1 MMKLLS
7 LCTAIGVSVFF
18 AMLTFAAP
26 AHAAGELELS
36 LDGVHWAQQLPGPL
50 FAAGDKLIPG
60 ENRSAQLWVR
70 NGAASTAEL
79 SARLTDAAWQGLI
92 ANGLATVTDST
103 TKGSKILMKN
113 GSMLFTLPAGSAEEI
128 TLTVGLSTE
137 AGNDTQ
143 LQTIPVEL
151 SFDLRESIP
160 ETATPTST
168 DSTSASPTATG
179 PDGLPN
185 TGFPLAAVTAGL
197 LSALILIALGFGLR
211 RAGSGRHGDGHEQA
225 FAKTQFMATL
235 WLGQGPRATCARHGL
250 WAWRGWHLS
259 CLARYQRGN
268 VRELCGW
275 HGRPHLAARLS
286 LE

>member
-7 LCTAIGVSVFF
+7 WCTAIGVSAFF

-36 LDGVHWAQQLPGPL
+36 LDGVHWNQQLPGPL

-60 ENRSAQLWVR
+60 ESRSAQLWVR

-92 ANGLATVTDST
+92 ANGLAKVTAST
-103 TKGSKILMKN
+103 TKGSIILMKN

-128 TLTVGLSTE
+128 TLAVGLSTE

-151 SFDLRESIP
+151 SFDLRELIP
-160 ETATPTST
+160 GTATPTST
-168 DSTSASPTATG
+168 GSTSASPTVTSPTATSPTATG

-197 LSALILIALGFGLR
+197 LSALILVALGFGLR
-211 RAGSGRHGDGHEQA
+211 RAGSGKHG
-225 FAKTQFMATL
+225 
-235 WLGQGPRATCARHGL
+235 
-250 WAWRGWHLS
+250 
-259 CLARYQRGN
+259 
-268 VRELCGW
+268 
-275 HGRPHLAARLS
+275 GRS
-286 LE
+286 

>member
-1 MMKLLS
+1 MMKILS
-7 LCTAIGVSVFF
+7 LCTAIGLSAVF

-26 AHAAGELELS
+26 AHATGELELS
-36 LDGVHWAQQLPGPL
+36 LDGVHWNQQLPGPL

-70 NGAASTAEL
+70 NGAASAAEL

-92 ANGLATVTDST
+92 ANGLAKVTAST
-103 TKGSKILMKN
+103 TKGAKILMNN

-160 ETATPTST
+160 GTVTPTST
-168 DSTSASPTATG
+168 SSTSASPTVTGPMATG

-197 LSALILIALGFGLR
+197 LSALILVALGFGLR
-211 RAGSGRHGDGHEQA
+211 RAGSGKHG
-225 FAKTQFMATL
+225 
-235 WLGQGPRATCARHGL
+235 
-250 WAWRGWHLS
+250 
-259 CLARYQRGN
+259 
-268 VRELCGW
+268 
-275 HGRPHLAARLS
+275 GRS
-286 LE
+286 